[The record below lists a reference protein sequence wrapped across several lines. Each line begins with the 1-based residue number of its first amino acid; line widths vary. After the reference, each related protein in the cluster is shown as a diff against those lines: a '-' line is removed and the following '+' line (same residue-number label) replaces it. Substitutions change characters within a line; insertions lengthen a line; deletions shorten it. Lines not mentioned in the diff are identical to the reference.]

1 MSTADVLRCFC
12 ALVGVVLLAICIFCI
27 SKPMTL
33 DQRLRFGALAGIGV
47 VVVGGQLDNLGAPW
61 NWRMPVLALALVVA
75 AAGSVMYLVKARRD
89 LQ

>member
-47 VVVGGQLDNLGAPW
+47 VVVGGQLDNLGGPW